1 MPQNGEAMEK
11 NNATGTYRD
20 EYTEYIYDEACF
32 GEPLDAQEPGD
43 LTRGIE
49 LALKLDNDNA
59 FLEGV
64 CRRLNELGGD
74 TAAMLECVKK
84 RYRSVLGTA
93 CPRTVVEWMR
103 GTTPGTVNRRNNYEL
118 CMALEMNYEETADFF
133 RRSFLSLPFIA
144 KSRVDAV
151 FMYIL
156 YHGRSYADAARL
168 LAASEGY
175 ELQDTAHTATSQIM
189 RRIIETEDDEAFLTY
204 LRAHCYGSAQQ
215 FLLAKEK
222 IAVETEL
229 VKKSIRENASQTI
242 ASPDRLNSM
251 TIEALLG
258 YRYQLMDRAEKRPVL
273 PKRFTE
279 SLPNDVTLGQILG
292 GKGVSYEL
300 LRKTLLLL
308 HFYNFYSRA
317 ENIDPR
323 TIGGNLMDFYDEA
336 DELLEACGF
345 ARLYM
350 RHPFDCLLLYCANS
364 YDPILTMHY
373 LNEKGE

>member
-1 MPQNGEAMEK
+1 MEK
-11 NNATGTYRD
+11 NNGTGTYRD

-64 CRRLNELGGD
+64 CRRLNELGDD

-103 GTTPGTVNRRNNYEL
+103 GTTPGMVNRRNNYEL
-118 CMALEMNYEETADFF
+118 CMALEMDYDMTADFF
-133 RRSFLSLPFIA
+133 RRSFLSIPFIA

-168 LAASEGY
+168 LAASENY
-175 ELQDTAHTATSQIM
+175 ELQEGAHTATSQIM

-204 LRAHCYGSAQQ
+204 LRTHCYGSAQQ

-229 VKKSIRENASQTI
+229 VKKSIREDASQTI

-279 SLPNDVTLGQILG
+279 SLPNEITLGQILG

-336 DELLEACGF
+336 DELLESCGF

-373 LNEKGE
+373 LNEKGD